1 LNLKA
6 LLRTVAG
13 AHHLDLWIDSDAGL
27 IVSIIVTAS
36 GKHLINNKSTV
47 S

>member
-1 LNLKA
+1 MQS
-6 LLRTVAG
+6 RTVAG

-27 IVSIIVTAS
+27 IVSIILTAS
-36 GKHLINNKSTV
+36 GKRYKSTV